1 MRPVSAGRL
10 RGALPILGTA
20 AAVALAYYVGA
31 RIGLALTMPPV
42 SPSVLWPPNAILT
55 ATLLTAPRRRW
66 GLYLLATFPAHLAV
80 QLGSLWST
88 DLVLALFLTNCS
100 EAIMAAAVVRR
111 FAGRGP
117 AVFHSLHSVV
127 IFIVGAG
134 FLAPALSSFLDA
146 AVVAQLRGDPYWL
159 GWRTR
164 FFANALTALT
174 LVPALV
180 MVVREWTWPGPE
192 IRRKALE
199 AAVLW
204 LGLGLV
210 GWSVFDEQTGAGQF
224 DVLLTIPLAFLVPFL
239 VWAAVRLGPIGTSL
253 SLLTVEVLAIGGGT
267 FGRGPFGVLPPAEN
281 VLSLQI
287 VLIVLAI
294 PLMCLAA
301 LIEERQRAQQA
312 LEERLRFEEVLSRLS
327 RAFVHLPTEDIGRTI
342 DVWLRRLGEHLGV
355 RHITIFQL
363 SSAAKTFVP
372 THAWTAQPGPAAGL
386 ELPVSAAADDQLH
399 DVPLLITDSGVL
411 SFGARANGAP
421 WSGAM
426 IAQLRLVAEVFGNA
440 LARKQAEDALRLSEA
455 MNAAILSSLR
465 SSVAVLDQRGR
476 VVALNEGWSP
486 LGDAGGASRIEGLRT
501 GDSAKDVCRLAVGA
515 DGVYLGS
522 ALGGIHAVIDGVE
535 PSFVLEWPQA
545 AAGGE
550 RWVEMSVLPLNR
562 AEGGAVVS
570 LTDITR
576 RKQMEFDA
584 QQTRQELAHF
594 TRVSAMG
601 QLAASLAH
609 ELNQPLAGILANAQA
624 GQRFLAAASP
634 DLDEIRAIL
643 ADIVDDDRRA
653 GDVIRRLRELLR
665 KGATSRM
672 LLDLNALVGDVAK
685 LLASDALIRGLSIT
699 LDFDPRLPPV
709 SADRVELQQVVLNL
723 LVNAMEAMT
732 GPEATGR
739 TVVVRTHSPQS
750 ETVQVSVQDT
760 GPGIA
765 AAASIFEPFYTTK
778 AEGMGMGLSIARSII
793 EAHGGQIWAENN
805 ATGGAT
811 FHFALRASSEEMA
824 AR

>member
-1 MRPVSAGRL
+1 LADRARA
-10 RGALPILGTA
+10 ALPAVMTA
-20 AAVALAYYVGA
+20 AAVAVAYYVGA
-31 RIGLALTMPPV
+31 RIGLALTVPPM

-55 ATLLTAPRRRW
+55 ATLLLAPRHRW
-66 GLYLLATFPAHLAV
+66 GLYLLAALPAHLAV
-80 QLGSLWST
+80 QLGTLWST

-100 EAIMAAAVVRR
+100 EALIAAVLVRR
-111 FAGRGP
+111 LAGRGP
-117 AVFHSLHSVV
+117 AIFYALRSVV
-127 IFIVGAG
+127 IFIVVAG

-146 AVVAQLRGDPYWL
+146 AVVSQLRGDEYWPL
-159 GWRTR
+159 WRTR

-180 MVVREWTWPGPE
+180 MVVREWTWPGTAV
-192 IRRKALE
+192 RRKILE
-199 AAVLW
+199 AMILW
-204 LGLGLV
+204 LGLAVV
-210 GWSVFDEQTGAGQF
+210 GWSVFDEPTRANQF
-224 DVLLTIPLAFLVPFL
+224 DVLLTIPLAFIVPFL

-253 SLLTVEVLAIGGGT
+253 SLLTVEALAIRGGT
-267 FGRGPFGVLPPAEN
+267 SGRGPFAILPPVEN
-281 VLSLQI
+281 VLSLQV

-312 LEERLRFEEVLSRLS
+312 LEDRLRFEEVLSRLS
-327 RAFVHLPTEDIGRTI
+327 RAFVHLSSEEIGRTV
-342 DVWLRRLGEHLGV
+342 DVWLRRLGEHLRV

-363 SSAAKTFVP
+363 SSSAKTFVP
-372 THAWTAQPGPAAGL
+372 THAWTAQPGPAGGL
-386 ELPVSAAADDQLH
+386 ELPQPGADDDGLQ

-411 SFGARANGAP
+411 SFGARTNGSP
-421 WSGAM
+421 WSTAM

-455 MNAAILSSLR
+455 MNTAILSSLR

-476 VVALNEGWSP
+476 VAALNEGWSP
-486 LGDAGGASRIEGLRT
+486 AGDVADASGINALRI
-501 GDSAKDVCRLAVGA
+501 GDSAASVCRLAVGA
-515 DGVYLGS
+515 DSPFFS
-522 ALGGIHAVIDGVE
+522 AALAGIHAVIDGTE

-545 AAGGE
+545 SGAGE
-550 RWVEMSVLPLNR
+550 AWFEMSVLPLKR

-576 RKQMEFDA
+576 RKQMEFEA

-624 GQRFLAAASP
+624 GQRFLAASSP

-643 ADIVDDDRRA
+643 ADIVEDDRRA
-653 GDVIRRLRELLR
+653 GEVIRRLRELLR
-665 KGATSRM
+665 KGATSRA
-672 LLDLNALVGDVAK
+672 LLDLNTLIGDVAK
-685 LLASDALIRGLSIT
+685 LLGSDALIRGLSIT
-699 LDFDPRLPPV
+699 LDFDPKLPSV

-739 TVVVRTHSPQS
+739 TVVVRTHCPQP
-750 ETVQVSVQDT
+750 ETVQVSVLDT

-811 FHFALRASSEEMA
+811 FHFALRVSSPELV
-824 AR
+824 RS